1 MQTDKW
7 SCVNNS
13 GMKIIPLSE
22 GQFTVDGSKSFVPFD
37 PAGDQLTQRPAGS
50 LLVEIQPFVI
60 ITNRDIIVLD
70 TGLGYVKNG
79 ELQLHHNL
87 KKAGIDPAAVTK
99 VILSH
104 LHKDHM
110 GGVVVKEE
118 EGLLHAA
125 FPSATYYIQRSEIE
139 FALSSSSASFVQP
152 VLEWL
157 AASAQVHW
165 LQGDGIIDDYIEV
178 QMTGGHSPYHQSIK
192 ITTEDEIVFFGG
204 DEAPQLQ
211 QMKHRF
217 VAKYDYDGKRA
228 MELRNQWKEQGTQEG
243 WNFLFYHDVKHPVFN
258 FKS

>member
-1 MQTDKW
+1 
-7 SCVNNS
+7 
-13 GMKIIPLSE
+13 MKIIPLSE

-37 PAGDQLTQRPAGS
+37 PAGDQLTHRPAGS

-60 ITNRDIIVLD
+60 ITGRDIVLLD
-70 TGLGYVKNG
+70 TGLGYLTNG

-87 KKAGIDPAAVTK
+87 KNAGVDPAAVTK

-110 GGVVVKEE
+110 GGVVVRDHA
-118 EGLLHAA
+118 GLLDAA
-125 FPSATYYIQRSEIE
+125 FPSATYYIQRSEME
-139 FALSSSSASFVQP
+139 FALSSPSASYVQP

-157 AASAQVHW
+157 TTSAQVQW
-165 LQGDGIIDDYIEV
+165 LNGDEMIDDYIEV
-178 QMTGGHSPYHQSIK
+178 QMTRGHSPNHQSIK
-192 ITTEDEIVFFGG
+192 ITAEGEIIFFGG

>member
-1 MQTDKW
+1 
-7 SCVNNS
+7 
-13 GMKIIPLSE
+13 MKIIPLSE
-22 GQFTVDGSKSFVPFD
+22 GQFTVDGSKAFIPFD
-37 PAGDQLTQRPAGS
+37 PAGDQLANRPAGS

-60 ITNRDIIVLD
+60 LTERDVILLD
-70 TGLGYVKNG
+70 TGLGYLVNG

-87 KKAGIDPAAVTK
+87 KQAGIDSSKVTK

-110 GGVVVKEE
+110 GGVVAKDEA
-118 EGLLHAA
+118 GLLHAA
-125 FPSATYYIQRSEIE
+125 FPSATYYIQRSEID
-139 FALSSSSASFVQP
+139 FALSSSSASYVQP

-157 AASAQVHW
+157 TTSTQVQW
-165 LQGDGIIDDYIEV
+165 LHGDEMIDDYIEV
-178 QMTGGHSPYHQSIK
+178 RMTRGHSPNHQSIK
-192 ITTEDEIVFFGG
+192 IIAEGDIVFFGG